1 VLRVKERGA
10 HPTCNTGPIAV
21 SSRKD
26 HVHGVAGAENAH
38 SPSSL
43 SWLWEQASLEVGGQ
57 LNCLAWSASDN
68 RSPGGRAR
76 RTPATELTR
85 RKEYCP
91 REGKQLQYVDSAE
104 NNGQV
109 DACETREVNANV
121 HQHRWKKHCMRKYI
135 YNCVEPLD
143 ACFFMKVTS
152 GQTGDM
158 FMHPGCRSVSFIYRL
173 SSFVKNKSPKS
184 SLGRDRSSRRRR

>member
-91 REGKQLQYVDSAE
+91 REGKQLQ
-104 NNGQV
+104 NH
-109 DACETREVNANV
+109 TRIKLRAFHRKLLQIIEGTMLHATANTSTVMFLRGASCALLVANYLGLYIIVNAS
-121 HQHRWKKHCMRKYI
+121 
-135 YNCVEPLD
+135 EL
-143 ACFFMKVTS
+143 
-152 GQTGDM
+152 
-158 FMHPGCRSVSFIYRL
+158 
-173 SSFVKNKSPKS
+173 
-184 SLGRDRSSRRRR
+184 